1 MQQTP
6 LIDREIFF
14 GNPQISGGQLSPDG
28 KKVSFMK
35 GHKGILNLWVKE
47 IDQSFDEAILLTE
60 SKSPILGS
68 AWTRD
73 SKYILY
79 VNDKGGDEN
88 INIFALDPHL
98 ATADVIPESRNL
110 TPLDEVT
117 AQFYQISKKNPDKV
131 KIGLNSRDKAWHD
144 LYELTI
150 STGDLT
156 LLFENT
162 NRYTGYYFDWD
173 EELRA
178 ASRTDEDGNN
188 QLLAIEADG
197 SFREIYS
204 NTISENASVIGWNP
218 DNSSIYL
225 ASNKGDVNLTTLYQ
239 LKVADGTLKKIESDP
254 EGKVDFGGLWLHKEE
269 RHIIST
275 SYTEDKTRRYFQ
287 DKNFEK
293 IFNYLQS
300 KFKKKEVGFASF
312 TQDYQQML
320 ISVSSDD
327 AATEVYHYDSKSN
340 ELIHQYTPRPEL
352 KAIEEYLCEMTPVN
366 YLSSD
371 RLTIPG
377 YLTLPH
383 NHTSESP
390 AVVLV
395 HGGPKGPRDYWGYD
409 STVQF
414 LANRGYVVLQP
425 NFRASGGFGKSF
437 LNAGDKQWGKLMQD
451 DITWGVKYL
460 IEKQLSPKS
469 KIGIMG
475 GSYGGYATLAG
486 LAFTPEVYAC
496 GVDIVG
502 PSNLFTLLESIPAY
516 WEAGRKWLHEM
527 IGDPET
533 DEGKKLLTEAS
544 PLFKADQINKPLLI
558 IQGANDPRVK
568 QAESDQIVIALR
580 DQNHPVYYLCAADEG
595 HGFRKPLNRMAMFAE
610 VEQFLQTHLGGRCQK
625 EMSDAIKSTL
635 EKITVDIDSVKLA
648 EIPAAKQ
655 LESFLP
661 HTFTWSESIS
671 NYEIKLKALGQVLDM
686 KLELKIEGNEDSQS
700 ISTTTSSMM
709 GTSSDKLN
717 FTSQFEPL
725 SRTLTQADTV
735 MSISYDGTKV
745 KIASGDTELRLESE
759 SVIIP
764 DGLSGVIYLSQIGLK
779 VGSSLQYTQLDV
791 STLKLT
797 DLIVTRLADADGLH
811 VYKFQEVND
820 LKAISTYWMQADG
833 CVIKAERVIP
843 AMEYGVMKLQRRND

>member
-35 GHKGILNLWVKE
+35 GHNGILNLWVKE
-47 IDQSFDEAILLTE
+47 IDQDFDDAILLTD

-88 INIFALDPHL
+88 INIYAIDPYL
-98 ATADVIPESRNL
+98 ATAESVPESRNL
-110 TPLDEVT
+110 TPLEDVT
-117 AQFYQISKKNPDKV
+117 AQFYQISKLNPDKV
-131 KIGLNSRDKAWHD
+131 KIGLNNRDKAWHD

-150 STGDLT
+150 STGELK

-173 EELRA
+173 EQLRA

-188 QLLAIEADG
+188 QLYAIEADG
-197 SFREIYS
+197 TFREIYS
-204 NTISENASVIGWNP
+204 TSISESAGVVGWTP

-225 ASNKGDVNLTTLYQ
+225 SSNKGEVNLTTLYR
-239 LKVADGTLKKIESDP
+239 LNITDGSIEHLESDP
-254 EGKVDFGGLWLHKEE
+254 QEKVDFGSLWLHKEK

-275 SYTEDKTRRYFQ
+275 SYTYHKTQRYFQ
-287 DKNFEK
+287 DAEFEQ
-293 IFNYLQS
+293 IYNHLAEQFAG
-300 KFKKKEVGFASF
+300 KEVGFVSF

-320 ISVSSDD
+320 ISVSSDQ
-327 AATEVYHYDSKSN
+327 AATEVYYYDVKRN
-340 ELIHQYTPRPEL
+340 DLIHQYTPRPEL
-352 KAIEEYLCEMTPVN
+352 KAIENHLVPMTPIS
-366 YLSSD
+366 YPSSD
-371 RLTIPG
+371 GLTIPG
-377 YLTLPH
+377 YLTLPSH
-383 NHTSESP
+383 HTPSSP

-395 HGGPKGPRDYWGYD
+395 HGGPKGPRDYWGYN

-425 NFRASGGFGKSF
+425 NFRASGGFGKAY

-460 IEKQLSPKS
+460 IDSGLSPKS

-502 PSNLFTLLESIPAY
+502 PSNLFTLLDSIPAY
-516 WEAGRKWLHEM
+516 WEAGRKWLHQM
-527 IGDPET
+527 VGDPET
-533 DEGKKLLTEAS
+533 LEGVHLLTAAS
-544 PLFKADQINKPLLI
+544 PLFSADQINKPLLI

-580 DQNHPVYYLCAADEG
+580 DQNHPVTYLCADDEG
-595 HGFRKPLNRMAMFAE
+595 HGFRKPLNRMAMNAE
-610 VEQFLQTHLGGRCQK
+610 IERFLKTHLGGRCQM
-625 EMSDAIKSTL
+625 EMSDDVKATLDNIK
-635 EKITVDIDSVKLA
+635 VDIKSVKLA
-648 EIPAAKQ
+648 EPPTANQ
-655 LESFLP
+655 LTELKA
-661 HTFTWSESIS
+661 HTYTWSESTTQYAINLS
-671 NYEIKLKALGQVLDM
+671 AMGQDITLD
-686 KLELKIEGNEDSQS
+686 LQLKIEADDEVKS
-700 ISTTTSSMM
+700 ISIITNSPM
-709 GTSSDKLN
+709 GKSTDKLN
-717 FTSQFEPL
+717 LKSSFEPL
-725 SRTLTQADTV
+725 SRTLTQADTA
-735 MSISYDGTKV
+735 MSISYDGNKA
-745 KIASGDTELRLESE
+745 KIASGDTALRLESE
-759 SVIIP
+759 SIILP
-764 DGLSGVIYLSQIGLK
+764 DGLSGVIYLSQIGL
-779 VGSSLQYTQLDV
+779 VEGESLRYTQLDV
-791 STLKLT
+791 STLKLIEV
-797 DLIVTRLADADGLH
+797 IVTRLQDDDNLH
-811 VYKFQEVND
+811 VYQYQEVD
-820 LKAISTYWMQADG
+820 DAKAISTYKTLADG
-833 CVIKAERVIP
+833 TVIDGHRVIP
-843 AMEYGVMKLQRRND
+843 AMEYAVMKLSKT